1 MFGPETIFSPDSQL
15 ERLYQGCAFA
25 EGPAADAEGN
35 VYFSD
40 CPNNRILVYRPATG
54 QTSVWQEPSLRANG
68 MNFDAQGRLVVCCDG
83 KDGGARA
90 VRRYEPDG
98 TITTLASHYQGKKLN
113 APNDLCFD
121 NAGRIYFTDPRYGYK
136 EDLEQD
142 CMAVYRIELDGS
154 LTRVIDDAEMPN
166 GILITPD
173 NRTIY
178 LVDHNP
184 ALGGARTLLAYA
196 GDAQGNWQRR
206 GVIYDFGNG
215 YGGDGMALDVAG
227 NIYLTAG
234 EGEHAG
240 IYIFAPSGAAIGFI
254 PTGEI
259 PGNCT
264 FGGPDLRTLYIAASS
279 SLYAIRL
286 KIPGYLAYP
295 SMNALTEEIASH
307 WHTGLTAAEAMAEQR
322 R

>member
-1 MFGPETIFSPDSQL
+1 MRGSMIPSGAQL
-15 ERLYQGCAFA
+15 ERAYQGSAFA

-40 CPNNRILVYRPATG
+40 CPNNRILLYRPATG
-54 QTSVWQEPSLRANG
+54 QTEIWKEPSGRANG
-68 MNFDAQGRLVVCCDG
+68 MNFDPQGRLVVCCDG

-90 VRRYEPDG
+90 VQRFEANG
-98 TITTLASHYQGKKLN
+98 TVTTLASHYNGKLLN

-121 NAGRIYFTDPRYGYK
+121 NEGRIYFTDPRYGYQH
-136 EDLEQD
+136 DLEQD
-142 CMAVYRIELDGS
+142 CMAVYRIEHDGS
-154 LTRVIDDAEMPN
+154 LTRVITDAQTPN

-173 NRTIY
+173 NQTIY

-184 ALGGARTLLAYA
+184 EPGGARTLLAYDLD
-196 GDAQGNWQRR
+196 GQGQWQRR
-206 GVIYDFGNG
+206 GVLHDFGDG
-215 YGGDGMALDVAG
+215 YGGDGMVLDVEG

-234 EGEHAG
+234 AGEKAG
-240 IYIFAPSGAAIGFI
+240 VYIFASSGEQVGFI

-279 SLYAIRL
+279 SLYQIHLA
-286 KIPGYLAYP
+286 IPGHLAHP
-295 SMNALTEEIASH
+295 TLV
-307 WHTGLTAAEAMAEQR
+307 
-322 R
+322 

>member
-1 MFGPETIFSPDSQL
+1 MLGAETIMPPGTALQ
-15 ERLYQGCAFA
+15 RLYQGCAFA
-25 EGPAADAEGN
+25 EGPAADAAGN

-54 QTSVWQEPSLRANG
+54 QTDIWQEPSLRANG

-90 VRRYEPDG
+90 VRRYEHDG
-98 TITTLASHYQGKKLN
+98 MITTLASHYQGKKLN

-121 NAGRIYFTDPRYGYK
+121 QEGRIYFTDPRYGDK
-136 EDLEQD
+136 SDLEQD
-142 CMAVYRIELDGS
+142 CMAVYRIEHDGS

-166 GILITPD
+166 GILMTPD

-184 ALGGARTLLAYA
+184 APGGARTLLAY
-196 GDAQGNWQRR
+196 DRDEQGQWRRR
-206 GVIYDFGNG
+206 GVMHDFGSG
-215 YGGDGMALDVAG
+215 HGGDGMALDVAG

-234 EGEHAG
+234 AGDLAG
-240 IYIFAPSGAAIGFI
+240 IHIFAPRGEKIGFI
-254 PTGEI
+254 PTGEV

-264 FGGPDLRTLYIAASS
+264 FGGPDLRTLYIAAST

-286 KIPGYLAYP
+286 NLAGYLAYP
-295 SMNALTEEIASH
+295 PL
-307 WHTGLTAAEAMAEQR
+307 
-322 R
+322 

>member
-1 MFGPETIFSPDSQL
+1 MFGPETIFPANARLRQ
-15 ERLYQGCAFA
+15 LYQGCAFA

-54 QTSVWQEPSLRANG
+54 QTDVWQEPSQRANG

-90 VRRYEPDG
+90 VRRYETDG
-98 TITTLASHYQGKKLN
+98 TLTTLASHYQGKKLN

-121 NAGRIYFTDPRYGYK
+121 QEGRIYFTDPRYGYK
-136 EDLEQD
+136 DDLEQD
-142 CMAVYRIELDGS
+142 CMAVYRIEHDGT
-154 LTRVIDDAEMPN
+154 LTRVITDAETPN

-184 ALGGARTLLAYA
+184 APDGVRTLVAYD
-196 GDAQGNWQRR
+196 GDAQGQWQRR
-206 GVIYDFGNG
+206 GVICDFGTG

-234 EGEHAG
+234 KDEQAG
-240 IYIFAPSGAAIGFI
+240 IHIFAPSGEKIGFI

-279 SLYAIRL
+279 SLYAIDL

-295 SMNALTEEIASH
+295 PLL
-307 WHTGLTAAEAMAEQR
+307 G
-322 R
+322 

>member
-1 MFGPETIFSPDSQL
+1 MPTNPIPPDAKL
-15 ERLYQGCAFA
+15 ERLFDGATFA

-40 CPNNRILVYRPATG
+40 CPENRIFVYRPATG
-54 QTSVWQEPSLRANG
+54 VTEVWKEPSDRANG

-98 TITTLASHYQGKKLN
+98 TITTLASHYNGKKLN

-121 NAGRIYFTDPRYGYK
+121 KAGRIYFTDPRYGYK
-136 EDLEQD
+136 HDLEQE
-142 CMAVYRIELDGS
+142 CMAVYRIELDGT
-154 LTRVIDDAEMPN
+154 LTRVIDDMQMPN

-173 NRTIY
+173 NRTLY

-184 ALGGARTLLAYA
+184 DPGGARTLVSYVLGEDGVWRKHATLA
-196 GDAQGNWQRR
+196 
-206 GVIYDFGNG
+206 DFGDG
-215 YGGDGMALDVAG
+215 YGGDGMVLDVEG

-234 EGEHAG
+234 SGDKAG
-240 IYIFAPSGAAIGFI
+240 IYIIAPDGEQLGFI
-254 PTGEI
+254 ATGEI

-264 FGGPDLRTLYIAASS
+264 FGGPDLRDLYIAAST
-279 SLYAIRL
+279 SLYRIRL
-286 KIPGYLAYP
+286 NILGQG
-295 SMNALTEEIASH
+295 I
-307 WHTGLTAAEAMAEQR
+307 GD
-322 R
+322 

>member
-1 MFGPETIFSPDSQL
+1 MVQFNDIVPADAQL
-15 ERLYQGCAFA
+15 ERVFDGCAFA

-40 CPNNRILVYRPATG
+40 CPNNRILVYRPDSGKTE
-54 QTSVWQEPSLRANG
+54 VWQEPSERANG
-68 MNFDAQGRLVVCCDG
+68 MNFDGQGRLVVCCDG

-98 TITTLASHYQGKKLN
+98 TITTLASHYNGKKLN

-121 NAGRIYFTDPRYGYK
+121 RQGRIYFTDPRYGYRG
-136 EDLEQD
+136 DLEQD
-142 CMAVYRIELDGS
+142 CMAVYRIERDGS
-154 LTRVIDDAEMPN
+154 LTRVIDDMQFPN

-173 NRTIY
+173 NRTLY

-184 ALGGARTLLAYA
+184 DPGGARLLVAYDLA
-196 GDAQGNWQRR
+196 ADGSWKRR
-206 GVIYDFGNG
+206 GVLYDHGDG
-215 YGGDGMALDVAG
+215 YGGDGMVLDVEG

-234 EGEHAG
+234 DGEKAG
-240 IYIFAPSGAAIGFI
+240 IYIFSVGGELMGII
-254 PTGEI
+254 PLPEI

-279 SLYAIRL
+279 SLYRINL
-286 KIPGYLAYP
+286 IVPGQLAYP
-295 SMNALTEEIASH
+295 PLP
-307 WHTGLTAAEAMAEQR
+307 G
-322 R
+322 

>member
-1 MFGPETIFSPDSQL
+1 MPTRPSPVPAHATL
-15 ERLYQGCAFA
+15 TRVYQGCAFA
-25 EGPAADAEGN
+25 EGPAADADGN

-54 QTSVWQEPSLRANG
+54 ATEVWHEPSDRANG
-68 MNFDAQGRLVVCCDG
+68 MNFDQQGRLVVCCDG

-98 TITTLASHYQGKKLN
+98 SITVLADRYHGKLLN

-121 NAGRIYFTDPRYGYK
+121 RAGRIYFTDPRYGYRH
-136 EDLEQD
+136 DVEQD
-142 CMAVYRIELDGS
+142 CMAVYRIELDGTV
-154 LTRVIDDAEMPN
+154 TRVIDDLETPN

-173 NRTIY
+173 NRTLY

-184 ALGGARTLLAYA
+184 DPGGARTLVAYDLADDGRWEKRAVLADY
-196 GDAQGNWQRR
+196 GD
-206 GVIYDFGNG
+206 G
-215 YGGDGMALDVAG
+215 YGGDGMVLDIEG

-234 EGEHAG
+234 EGDLAG
-240 IYIFAPSGAAIGFI
+240 IYIYAPDGDKLDFI

-279 SLYAIRL
+279 SLYAIEL
-286 KIPGYLAYP
+286 SIPGDLVYP
-295 SMNALTEEIASH
+295 P
-307 WHTGLTAAEAMAEQR
+307 R
-322 R
+322 

>member
-1 MFGPETIFSPDSQL
+1 VATSIIPAGAEL
-15 ERLYQGCAFA
+15 ARVYQGSAFA
-25 EGPAADAEGN
+25 EGPAADADGN

-40 CPNNRILVYRPATG
+40 CPNNRILLYRPATG
-54 QTSVWQEPSLRANG
+54 KTEIWQEPSGRANG

-90 VRRYEPDG
+90 VRRYEADG
-98 TITTLASHYQGKKLN
+98 SITTLASHYNGKLLN

-121 NAGRIYFTDPRYGYK
+121 NTGRIYFTDPRYGYQH
-136 EDLEQD
+136 DLEQE
-142 CMAVYRIELDGS
+142 CMAVYRIEHDGS

-166 GILITPD
+166 GILMTPD
-173 NRTIY
+173 NKTIY

-184 ALGGARTLLAYA
+184 ALGGARTLLAYDLNDA
-196 GDAQGNWQRR
+196 GDWQRR
-206 GVIYDFGNG
+206 GVIHDFGDG
-215 YGGDGMALDVAG
+215 YGGDGMVLDIEG

-234 EGEHAG
+234 EGEKAG
-240 IYIFAPSGAAIGFI
+240 VYVFAPDGQSLAFI

-279 SLYAIRL
+279 SLYRIRL
-286 KIPGYLAYP
+286 AIPGYLAYP
-295 SMNALTEEIASH
+295 SPL
-307 WHTGLTAAEAMAEQR
+307 
-322 R
+322 

>member
-1 MFGPETIFSPDSQL
+1 MFGPETIFPSDAQL
-15 ERLYQGCAFA
+15 QRLYQGCAFA
-25 EGPAADAEGN
+25 EGPAADAAGN

-54 QTSVWQEPSLRANG
+54 QTDVWQEPSLRANG

-90 VRRYEPDG
+90 VRRYEADG

-121 NAGRIYFTDPRYGYK
+121 QEGRIYFTDPRYGYK
-136 EDLEQD
+136 DDLEQD
-142 CMAVYRIELDGS
+142 CMAVYRIEHDGA
-154 LTRVIDDAEMPN
+154 LTRVITDAEMPN
-166 GILITPD
+166 GILMTPD

-184 ALGGARTLLAYA
+184 APGGARTLLAYDVD
-196 GDAQGNWQRR
+196 GQGQWQRR
-206 GVIYDFGNG
+206 GVIDDQGAG
-215 YGGDGMALDVAG
+215 YGGDGMVLDVAG

-234 EGEHAG
+234 KEALAG
-240 IYIFAPSGAAIGFI
+240 IHIFAPSGAKIGFI
-254 PTGEI
+254 PTVEI

-264 FGGPDLRTLYIAASS
+264 FGGPDLCTLYIAAST

-295 SMNALTEEIASH
+295 RL
-307 WHTGLTAAEAMAEQR
+307 
-322 R
+322 